1 MRVLVTGG
9 TGYLGRAIVRA
20 LHARGHDP
28 VIFARSA
35 AASGLPGHGID
46 GDVRD
51 EPALERAARGC
62 DAICHSA
69 ALVSVWRRRRQDFD
83 EVNVG
88 GLENVLRVAARLRLS
103 RIVYTSSF
111 LALPPDGGN
120 APRRWNDYQRT
131 KVIAD
136 GVATRAVERGAP
148 LIRTYPGVIYGPG
161 RLTEGNLVGHFI
173 EDHLA
178 GRLPGI
184 IGASRRWS
192 YAYVDD
198 VAAGHVAAVE
208 QGRVGA
214 RYFLGGENAPQ
225 IRVFEIVRDLT
236 GQALPRRIPTAV
248 AALVALADEVRARLF
263 DVPPRLTLGTLE
275 ILDCDWT
282 LSSDLAIAEL
292 GYHITPLAEGVA
304 RVVSDLRRDVNAAT
318 QAAKGGNI
326 L

>member
-9 TGYLGRAIVRA
+9 TGYLGAAIVRA
-20 LHARGHDP
+20 LHARGHAP

-51 EPALERAARGC
+51 EPALEQAARGC

-69 ALVSVWRRRRQDFD
+69 ALVSVWRKRRQDFD

-111 LALPPDGGN
+111 LALPPDGSD

-136 GVATRAVERGAP
+136 GVAARAVERGAP

-161 RLTEGNLVGHFI
+161 RLTEGNLIGHFI

-208 QGRVGA
+208 QGRFGA
-214 RYFLGGENAPQ
+214 RYFLGGDNAPQ
-225 IRVFEIVRDLT
+225 MRVFEIVRDLT
-236 GQALPRRIPTAV
+236 GRALPRRIPTAV
-248 AALVALADEVRARLF
+248 AALVALADEARARLF
-263 DVPPRLTLGTLE
+263 NVPPRLTLGTLE

-282 LSSDLAIAEL
+282 LSSALAIAEL
-292 GYHITPLAEGVA
+292 GYRITPLAEGVA
-304 RVVSDLRRDVNAAT
+304 RVVSELRPDVNA
-318 QAAKGGNI
+318 
-326 L
+326 

>member
-9 TGYLGRAIVRA
+9 TGYLGGAIVRA
-20 LHARGHDP
+20 LHARGHAP

-35 AASGLPGHGID
+35 AASGLPGRLID

-88 GLENVLRVAARLRLS
+88 GLENVLRVAARLHLS

-111 LALPPDGGN
+111 LALPPDGSDT
-120 APRRWNDYQRT
+120 PRRWNDYQRT

-136 GVATRAVERGAP
+136 GVAARAVERGAP

-161 RLTEGNLVGHFI
+161 RLTEGNLIGHFI

-198 VAAGHVAAVE
+198 VAAGHVAAIE
-208 QGRVGA
+208 QGQVGA

-236 GQALPRRIPTAV
+236 GRALPRRIPTAV
-248 AALVALADEVRARLF
+248 AALVALADEARARLF

-275 ILDCDWT
+275 ILDSDWT
-282 LSSDLAIAEL
+282 LSSDLAIAGL
-292 GYHITPLAEGVA
+292 GYRITPLAEGVA
-304 RVVSDLRRDVNAAT
+304 RVVSELRPDVNAGT
-318 QAAKGGNI
+318 QAAQGGDI